1 LENGFYICRLAC
13 SGRIIANTR
22 GNHPEKDRMVK
33 HLKYLIISV
42 FIFSSCS
49 SLKTLTSGNNKEN
62 TSPGISSNS
71 AKTSTSEKREV
82 KFLDNISSSP
92 AGGKTIPVE
101 SEKKVKAPVTKNE
114 PTVKPSAA
122 SLRPNAVEVA
132 SSIQLKY
139 AILLNTE
146 VENVPNT
153 DLLKKIDEWY
163 GTKYCLGGTTNR
175 CIDCSAF
182 MQILFASVYGV
193 SLPRTAREQYKVSS
207 RISRTEL
214 KEGDMVFFNTRGGV
228 SHVGFYLQNNKFVH
242 ASTGGVTISDLFD
255 PYYLR
260 RFVGVGRIEKTG
272 IAKQ

>member
-1 LENGFYICRLAC
+1 
-13 SGRIIANTR
+13 
-22 GNHPEKDRMVK
+22 MVK
-33 HLKYLIISV
+33 RFKYLIPAA

-49 SLKTLTSGNNKEN
+49 SLKTLTSSNNQKPEK
-62 TSPGISSNS
+62 SNS
-71 AKTSTSEKREV
+71 IGAGTAKAASPEKREV
-82 KFLDNISSSP
+82 KFLENISSNTSSVKSASTVSENKLVTPVIKKESSVPP
-92 AGGKTIPVE
+92 A
-101 SEKKVKAPVTKNE
+101 
-114 PTVKPSAA
+114 PSK
-122 SLRPNAVEVA
+122 PNAVEAA

-153 DLLKKIDEWY
+153 ELLKKIDEWY
-163 GTKYCLGGTTNR
+163 GTKYCMGGTTNR

-182 MQILFASVYGV
+182 MQVLFATVYGV
-193 SLPRTAREQYKVSS
+193 SLPRTAREQYRIST

-242 ASTGGVTISDLFD
+242 ASTSGVTISDLFD

-260 RFVGVGRIEKTG
+260 RFIGVGRVEKTG
-272 IAKQ
+272 IVKSGQSSAGASAD

>member
-1 LENGFYICRLAC
+1 
-13 SGRIIANTR
+13 
-22 GNHPEKDRMVK
+22 MVK
-33 HLKYLIISV
+33 HIKFLFLSAFV
-42 FIFSSCS
+42 FSSCS
-49 SLKTLTSGNNKEN
+49 SLKTLTSGNNNKEN
-62 TSPGISSNS
+62 TSSGTSSNT
-71 AKTSTSEKREV
+71 AKASSSSPEKKEV
-82 KFLDNISSSP
+82 KFLDDISSSP
-92 AGGKTIPVE
+92 GNKTIAVE
-101 SEKKVKAPVTKNE
+101 TEKKATVPIVKNKTTA
-114 PTVKPSAA
+114 KPS
-122 SLRPNAVEVA
+122 SISSKPNAVEVA
-132 SSIQLKY
+132 NSLQLKY

-153 DLLKKIDEWY
+153 ELLKKIDEWY
-163 GTKYCLGGTTNR
+163 GTKYCMGGTTNK

-182 MQILFASVYGV
+182 MQILFSSVYGV
-193 SLPRTAREQYKVSS
+193 SLPRTAREQYKASS
-207 RISRTEL
+207 RVSRTEL

>member
-1 LENGFYICRLAC
+1 
-13 SGRIIANTR
+13 
-22 GNHPEKDRMVK
+22 MVK
-33 HLKYLIISV
+33 HLKYLFISA

-49 SLKTLTSGNNKEN
+49 SLKTLTSGNNNKDN
-62 TSPGISSNS
+62 TSSGISSNTTKAS
-71 AKTSTSEKREV
+71 ASEKKEV

-92 AGGKTIPVE
+92 AGSKTIPVE
-101 SEKKVKAPVTKNE
+101 TEKKVTTSVIKNE
-114 PTVKPSAA
+114 PTKRPSAA
-122 SLRPNAVEVA
+122 SSKPNAVEVA
-132 SSIQLKY
+132 SSLQLKY

-163 GTKYCLGGTTNR
+163 GTKYCMGGTTSK

-182 MQILFASVYGV
+182 MQILFSSVYGV
-193 SLPRTAREQYKVSS
+193 SIPRTAHEQYKATTRV
-207 RISRTEL
+207 SRTEL

-260 RFVGVGRIEKTG
+260 RFVGVGRVEKTG
-272 IAKQ
+272 LAKQ

>member
-1 LENGFYICRLAC
+1 
-13 SGRIIANTR
+13 
-22 GNHPEKDRMVK
+22 MVK
-33 HLKYLIISV
+33 HIKILFLSAL
-42 FIFSSCS
+42 IFSSCS
-49 SLKTLTSGNNKEN
+49 SLKTLTSGNNNKEN
-62 TSPGISSNS
+62 PSSGKSSNTATTS
-71 AKTSTSEKREV
+71 ASEKKEV

-92 AGGKTIPVE
+92 GDSKTMAVE
-101 SEKKVKAPVTKNE
+101 TEKKATAPVVKNE
-114 PTVKPSAA
+114 NTAKPSAV
-122 SLRPNAVEVA
+122 SSKPSAVEIA
-132 SSIQLKY
+132 STLQLKY

-153 DLLKKIDEWY
+153 ELLRKIDEWY
-163 GTKYCLGGTTNR
+163 GTKYCMGGTTNK

-182 MQILFASVYGV
+182 MQILFSSVYGV
-193 SLPRTAREQYKVSS
+193 SLPRTAKEQYKVST

-242 ASTGGVTISDLFD
+242 ASTSGVTISDLFD

-272 IAKQ
+272 IAKK

>member
-1 LENGFYICRLAC
+1 
-13 SGRIIANTR
+13 
-22 GNHPEKDRMVK
+22 MVK
-33 HLKYLIISV
+33 NIKYLVLSA
-42 FIFSSCS
+42 FIFSSCT
-49 SLKTLTSGNNKEN
+49 SLKTIVSGNNQKPSESTT
-62 TSPGISSNS
+62 TS
-71 AKTSTSEKREV
+71 KTASTKKDV
-82 KFLDNISSSP
+82 KFLDISSSQETSRSVP
-92 AGGKTIPVE
+92 IG
-101 SEKKVKAPVTKNE
+101 SEKKLTTPVATKGS
-114 PTVKPSAA
+114 TIKPRDLS
-122 SLRPNAVEVA
+122 SKPNVVEVA
-132 SSIQLKY
+132 STLQLKY

-163 GTKYCLGGTTNR
+163 GTKYCMGGTTSR

-182 MQILFASVYGV
+182 MQILFGSVYGV

-242 ASTGGVTISDLFD
+242 ASTSGVTISDLFD

-260 RFVGVGRIEKTG
+260 RFVGVGRVEKTG
-272 IAKQ
+272 IVKTNSSPVSENAE

>member
-1 LENGFYICRLAC
+1 MGFTFADMPV
-13 SGRIIANTR
+13 SGRILADTR

-33 HLKYLIISV
+33 QLKYLVISA

-49 SLKTLTSGNNKEN
+49 SLKTLTSGNNNKDN
-62 TSPGISSNS
+62 NSSGISSNT
-71 AKTSTSEKREV
+71 AKTSSSEKREV

-92 AGGKTIPVE
+92 AGSKTIPVE
-101 SEKKVKAPVTKNE
+101 TEKRITAPVVKNE

-122 SLRPNAVEVA
+122 SSRPNAVEVA
-132 SSIQLKY
+132 SSLQLKY

-163 GTKYCLGGTTNR
+163 GTKYCMGGTTSK

-182 MQILFASVYGV
+182 MQILFASVYGI

-207 RISRTEL
+207 KISRTEL

-260 RFVGVGRIEKTG
+260 RFVGVGRVEKTG
-272 IAKQ
+272 IAKH